1 MPSMTWDVEDTDE
14 VGTWWDT
21 LTAAEQIA
29 VVAVVGLLEV
39 TGPTLGYP

>member
-1 MPSMTWDVEDTDE
+1 MPSTTWDVAYTDE